1 MSLDADSIVDRRRL
15 RRKLSFWR
23 AAAFLALA
31 VVIVVAAVPALRRA
45 TPGSDQI
52 ARYTLGGLITDDR
65 DERETL
71 DRIAKADRVKALILY
86 IDSPGGTT
94 TGAEALYGAIRRV
107 AEKKPVVAVVGT
119 MAASGAYVAAL
130 GADQIVAHG
139 NSLVGSVGVLLQW
152 PEFSDL
158 LKKIGVNVHEVK
170 SSPLKAVPNPFE
182 PPTPEARAVVESLI
196 RDSYDWFVNLVRER
210 RQLEAQSVPL
220 ATNGQVFTGR
230 QALAL
235 KLVDRLGD
243 ERDAVRWLAENKGI
257 KADLPIRRW
266 KKSSSRWDDL
276 SFAERSLAAA
286 FQAVGL
292 DRLAAFV
299 ERRVPGVLALD
310 GLLSVWQP
318 PAPER

>member
-23 AAAFLALA
+23 AAAFVALAL
-31 VVIVVAAVPALRRA
+31 VLLVLAVPALRRA

-52 ARYTLGGLITDDR
+52 ARYTLSGLITDDR
-65 DERETL
+65 EERETL

-94 TGAEALYGAIRRV
+94 TGAEALYGALRRV

-119 MAASGAYVAAL
+119 MAASGAYIAAL
-130 GADQIVAHG
+130 GTDQIIAHG

-152 PEFSDL
+152 PEFSQL
-158 LKKIGVNVHEVK
+158 LKKVGVSVYEIK

-196 RDSYDWFVNLVRER
+196 HDSYGWFVGLVRER
-210 RQLEAQSVPL
+210 RPLEGQDVGL
-220 ATNGQVFTGR
+220 ITNGQVFTGR
-230 QALAL
+230 QALNL
-235 KLVDRLGD
+235 KLVDRIGD
-243 ERDAVRWLAENKGI
+243 ERDAVRWLAEARGI

-266 KKSSSRWDDL
+266 KKRSSSWDDL
-276 SFAERSLAAA
+276 SFAQRGLAGALRL
-286 FQAVGL
+286 VGL
-292 DRLAAFV
+292 DGAARLLEHRAA
-299 ERRVPGVLALD
+299 GILALD
-310 GLLSVWQP
+310 GLLAVWQP

>member
-1 MSLDADSIVDRRRL
+1 MTLDADTIVDRRRL

-31 VVIVVAAVPALRRA
+31 VVIVIAAVPALRRA

-52 ARYTLGGLITDDR
+52 ARYALSGLITDDR
-65 DERETL
+65 EERETL

-94 TGAEALYGAIRRV
+94 AGSEALYGAIRRV

-130 GADQIVAHG
+130 GADQILAHG
-139 NSLVGSVGVLLQW
+139 NSLVGSIGVLFQW
-152 PEFSDL
+152 PEVSDL
-158 LKKIGVNVHEVK
+158 LKRIGVNVYEVK
-170 SSPLKAVPNPFE
+170 STPLKAAPNPFE
-182 PPTPEARAVVESLI
+182 PLSPEARAVIESLI

-210 RQLEAQSVPL
+210 RQLDPQSVPI
-220 ATNGQVFTGR
+220 AVNGQVFTGR
-230 QALAL
+230 QALTL

-257 KADLPIRRW
+257 KADLPVRRW
-266 KKSSSRWDDL
+266 RKSSNRWDDL

-286 FQAVGL
+286 FHAAGL
-292 DRLAAFV
+292 DRLASV
-299 ERRVPGVLALD
+299 IERRVPGVLALD

>member
-1 MSLDADSIVDRRRL
+1 MTLDADSIVDRRRL

-31 VVIVVAAVPALRRA
+31 VVIVVATVPALRRA
-45 TPGSDQI
+45 APGSDQI
-52 ARYTLGGLITDDR
+52 ARYTIDGLITDDR
-65 DERETL
+65 EERDTL
-71 DRIAKADRVKALILY
+71 DRIARADRVKALILY

-139 NSLVGSVGVLLQW
+139 NSLVGSIGVLLQW

-158 LKKIGVNVHEVK
+158 LKRIGVHVHEVK
-170 SSPLKAVPNPFE
+170 STPLKAAPNPFE
-182 PPTPEARAVVESLI
+182 PPSPEARAVIESLI

-210 RQLEAQSVPL
+210 RQLDPQSVPT
-220 ATNGQVFTGR
+220 AANGQVFTGR

-243 ERDAVRWLAENKGI
+243 ERDAVRWLAEAKGI
-257 KADLPIRRW
+257 KADLPVRRW
-266 KKSSSRWDDL
+266 RKSRSRWDEL

-286 FQAVGL
+286 FQAAGL

-299 ERRVPGVLALD
+299 ERRAPGALMLD
-310 GLLSVWQP
+310 GLLSVWHP